1 MSSRFSGIRRLP
13 QAGRYNKAELVQ
25 MHDSMISYLS
35 HDNHLS
41 SIAIFKMAEQ
51 LLYEATGQTLH
62 GPYGPGVYD
71 HGCRECEPPRRHYT
85 DGPARETNFERGFF
99 GGNSLGR
106 GGGDDADQRGTSSR
120 ILTTREIYDGAA
132 AIKMEWLKKGANK
145 DYARQQA
152 EKFLIREAGRRNA
165 ARRAR
170 RPSDGGYGR
179 SSGPSRHGSSGGRHD
194 PDYGWEGPQ
203 FDQYY
208 TEAPRSTRGA
218 SRSHSYHYDED
229 EVPRSRG
236 GRSHGSFS
244 SRSGGYD
251 GAYDDKPPR
260 SSRGE
265 SRGYHTEERR
275 PDGFSSSNYNGYDD
289 RSEWKAGSDR
299 SSGPPPGDDWL
310 PAGVKPAKD
319 LYAVL
324 GVSPTATMDV
334 LKKAHRKLSIA
345 HHPDRVKG
353 GEAAKKAAT
362 ERMGRINQAYD
373 VLKDAEMRYI
383 YDKTGEI
390 VSNFGQP

>member
-1 MSSRFSGIRRLP
+1 MSSRFRGIRRLP
-13 QAGRYNKAELVQ
+13 QAGRYNKAELMQ
-25 MHDSMISYLS
+25 MHDSMISDLS
-35 HDNHLS
+35 HDNHVS
-41 SIAIFKMAEQ
+41 NGAIFKMAEQ

-71 HGCRECEPPRRHYT
+71 HGRQECAPPRRHYT
-85 DGPARETNFERGFF
+85 DGPARETGFEHDFY
-99 GGNSLGR
+99 GGGSLGR
-106 GGGDDADQRGTSSR
+106 GGRDDTYQRGTSSR
-120 ILTTREIYDGAA
+120 VLTTREIYDGAA
-132 AIKMEWLKKGANK
+132 AIKMEWLEKGANK
-145 DYARQQA
+145 DYARQEA

-170 RPSDGGYGR
+170 HPSPYGDDEGHGGR
-179 SSGPSRHGSSGGRHD
+179 SSGPSRHGSSGGRYDHGF
-194 PDYGWEGPQ
+194 GWEGPH

-208 TEAPRSTRGA
+208 TEEPRST
-218 SRSHSYHYDED
+218 
-229 EVPRSRG
+229 RG

-244 SRSGGYD
+244 SRSGDYD
-251 GAYDDKPPR
+251 GAYDNKPPR

-265 SRGYHTEERR
+265 SRGYNTEERR

-289 RSEWKAGSDR
+289 RSEWKAGGDR
-299 SSGPPPGDDWL
+299 SSSSPPGDDRL
-310 PAGVKPAKD
+310 PAGVKPAQD
-319 LYAVL
+319 LYVVL

-353 GEAAKKAAT
+353 GQAAKKAAT
-362 ERMGRINQAYD
+362 ERMARINQAYD